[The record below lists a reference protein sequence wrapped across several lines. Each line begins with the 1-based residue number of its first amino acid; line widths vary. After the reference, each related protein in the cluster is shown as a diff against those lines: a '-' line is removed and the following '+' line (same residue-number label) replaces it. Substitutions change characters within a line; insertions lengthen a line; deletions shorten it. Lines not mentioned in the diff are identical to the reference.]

1 MADME
6 RGHPHPPASSPAPH
20 VTNHQPSARALTS
33 CFFPSFLSG
42 TTYFSCPFP
51 SFLLVLPS
59 HWASTL
65 VLPFSQPIEA
75 GEAPL
80 NCLPTQ
86 RWEVLPSLTP
96 HQPDLPKSTLL
107 EGSLEYE
114 GTTRRGTNTPG
125 KCQFPVAGP
134 LYGHDFDYGLGG
146 TSWPSCPMVL
156 GRLIHRSVENFNDRP
171 LNVLLL
177 DQALE

>member
-6 RGHPHPPASSPAPH
+6 RGHPHPPASSPAPR

-86 RWEVLPSLTP
+86 RWEVHPSLTP
-96 HQPDLPKSTLL
+96 HQPDLPKSTWLL
-107 EGSLEYE
+107 RASESPSVK
-114 GTTRRGTNTPG
+114 RTPRPA
-125 KCQFPVAGP
+125 CIRPVARS
-134 LYGHDFDYGLGG
+134 LF
-146 TSWPSCPMVL
+146 SC
-156 GRLIHRSVENFNDRP
+156 
-171 LNVLLL
+171 
-177 DQALE
+177 